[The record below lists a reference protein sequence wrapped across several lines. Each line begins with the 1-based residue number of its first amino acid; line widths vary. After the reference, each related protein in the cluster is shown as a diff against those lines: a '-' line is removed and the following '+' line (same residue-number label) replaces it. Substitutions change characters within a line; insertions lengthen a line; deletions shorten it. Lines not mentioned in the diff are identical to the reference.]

1 MGNLVYPEKTY
12 FLNYSNKK
20 KVINYSSMTQ
30 IFGKYQKDNVI
41 TFHSFN
47 ECIKN
52 LFSDENFPLLP
63 YTYLSEKLF
72 RLIDQNKKGAITYE
86 QFTKAIC
93 MALSSQEKR
102 MEILFEAM
110 KSDLNKNYLTFE
122 DVYKFFL
129 KSWISG
135 FNYIYGFINF
145 YLRKEFIEKNIPVAS
160 NREEILNIPSR
171 HKEDLYN
178 YLLKNF
184 HDSGINIGA
193 PITYEIFKKWI
204 IKDNTLE
211 IIYANKIFKFA
222 TSILYFENIALN
234 IQG

>member
-1 MGNLVYPEKTY
+1 
-12 FLNYSNKK
+12 
-20 KVINYSSMTQ
+20 
-30 IFGKYQKDNVI
+30 
-41 TFHSFN
+41 
-47 ECIKN
+47 
-52 LFSDENFPLLP
+52 
-63 YTYLSEKLF
+63 
-72 RLIDQNKKGAITYE
+72 
-86 QFTKAIC
+86 

-222 TSILYFENIALN
+222 TSILYFENIGLN